1 MTSVAS
7 RRHGFLALLSLAA
20 LLAGAAT
27 PLLAQ
32 DSAALAR
39 DIGGKWS
46 SAVVAVRVVA
56 KMRVVVE
63 GRQMDESERV
73 DQIRATVIDPSGLAV
88 CSLSEIDPSRA
99 MDLAMEEEPD
109 YQFEAEITDVKMLL
123 ADGEEI
129 PGKVIL
135 RDRDLDLAFIR
146 PAEAPAEPMAS
157 VDLTQDT
164 APEVL
169 DEVVVLGRLGD
180 VGNRAASLALDR
192 VQAIVTKPR
201 TFYVTGLNTWMAGL
215 GCPVFA
221 LDGKA
226 VGVLV
231 VRSIP
236 GSSSGSGG
244 AYGDSMP
251 VILPCDDILEVAQQA
266 PEE

>member
-7 RRHGFLALLSLAA
+7 RKHAFVA
-20 LLAGAAT
+20 LLAAAAFLAT
-27 PLLAQ
+27 AAPLLAQ
-32 DSAALAR
+32 DTAALAR
-39 DIGGKWS
+39 DIGDKWS
-46 SAVVAVRVVA
+46 NAVVAVRVVA

-63 GRQMDESERV
+63 GREMDESERV

-88 CSLSEIDPSRA
+88 CSLSEVDPSRA
-99 MDLAMEEEPD
+99 MDLAMEEDPD
-109 YQFEAEITDVKMLL
+109 YQFEAEITDVKILL
-123 ADGEEI
+123 AEGKEI
-129 PGKVIL
+129 PAKVIL

-146 PAEAPAEPMAS
+146 PTEAPAEPMAS

-180 VGNRAASLALDR
+180 VGNRAPSVALDR
-192 VQAIVTKPR
+192 VQSIVTKPR
-201 TFYVTGLNTWMAGL
+201 TFYITGINTWMAGL
-215 GCPVFA
+215 GCPVFS

-236 GSSSGSGG
+236 GGGSGG
-244 AYGDSMP
+244 FGGDSMP
-251 VILPCDDILEVAQQA
+251 VVLPCDDILEVAKQA
-266 PEE
+266 PKE

>member
-7 RRHGFLALLSLAA
+7 RKHAFVA
-20 LLAGAAT
+20 LLAAAAFLASAAP

-32 DSAALAR
+32 DTAALAR
-39 DIGGKWS
+39 GIGGKWS
-46 SAVVAVRVVA
+46 DAVVAVRVVA

-73 DQIRATVIDPSGLAV
+73 DQIRATVIDSSGLAV
-88 CSLSEIDPSRA
+88 CSLSEVDPSRA
-99 MDLAMEEEPD
+99 MDLALEEDPD
-109 YQFEAEITDVKMLL
+109 YQFEAEITDVKILL
-123 ADGEEI
+123 AEGKEI
-129 PGKVIL
+129 PAKVIL

-146 PAEAPAEPMAS
+146 PTEAPAEPMAS

-180 VGNRAASLALDR
+180 VGNRAPSVALDR
-192 VQAIVTKPR
+192 VQSIVTKPR
-201 TFYVTGLNTWMAGL
+201 TFYITGINTWMAGL
-215 GCPVFA
+215 GCPVFS

-236 GSSSGSGG
+236 GSGSGG
-244 AYGDSMP
+244 PGGDSMP
-251 VILPCDDILEVAQQA
+251 VVLPCEDILEVAQQV